1 MRKLFLII
9 ACLGIFTKL
18 AAEMTT
24 PAKNQEKQPVVFIV
38 RDNVRKSIPM
48 SKTKEINPDSI
59 QSIDVFRDTI
69 IIKMKPH
76 IKRRSATVNSSR

>member
-48 SKTKEINPDSI
+48 SKTKEINPNSI
-59 QSIDVFRDTI
+59 QGRYNILPCFRFDNLEI
-69 IIKMKPH
+69 
-76 IKRRSATVNSSR
+76 